1 MLDIGWSELL
11 LIGVVALVVVGPK
24 DLPAMFHTLGRLTAR
39 ARQMA
44 REFSRAM
51 EDAAK
56 ETGLNDVASDLKG
69 IASKKSL
76 GLEALERATEK
87 FEKWDPKLPGTV
99 KAAAP
104 AALQPDPELA
114 AELDAAEAEFEPEMD
129 PPRAPVTP
137 AAPAGAAPSV
147 PTGEEEKGKA

>member
-1 MLDIGWSELL
+1 MFDIGWSELL
-11 LIGVVALVVVGPK
+11 LIGVVALIVVGPK
-24 DLPAMFHTLGRLTAR
+24 DLPVMFHTLGRLTAK

-56 ETGLNDVASDLKG
+56 ETGINDVASDLKG

-87 FEKWDPKLPGTV
+87 FEKWDPKLPGTA

-114 AELDAAEAEFEPEMD
+114 AELDAAEAEYEPGD
-129 PPRAPVTP
+129 APEPGMTTADTAAAAP
-137 AAPAGAAPSV
+137 AAPAGDA
-147 PTGEEEKGKA
+147 EKGKA

>member
-1 MLDIGWSELL
+1 MFDIGWSELL
-11 LIGVVALVVVGPK
+11 LIGVVALIVVGPK
-24 DLPAMFHTLGRLTAR
+24 DLPVMFHTLGRLTAK

-56 ETGLNDVASDLKG
+56 ETGINDVASDLKG

-87 FEKWDPKLPGTV
+87 FEKWDPKLPGSA
-99 KAAAP
+99 KAVAP

-114 AELDAAEAEFEPEMD
+114 AELDAAEAEYEPGD
-129 PPRAPVTP
+129 APAPVAPAADTAAAAP
-137 AAPAGAAPSV
+137 AAPAGDA
-147 PTGEEEKGKA
+147 EKGKA